1 MRLFVSAVA
10 TKKIVVQKPIVEL
23 DGDEMTRVIWSQI
36 KEKVRLASSITSC
49 TCHLDTDLSL
59 DVVSPPA

>member
-1 MRLFVSAVA
+1 MYVRVLTRCLCLQSYRLTHSLSHSAVA

-36 KEKVRLASSITSC
+36 KEKVRC
-49 TCHLDTDLSL
+49 
-59 DVVSPPA
+59 